1 MSYYQT
7 KDGINLNFHLYG
19 KGKPI
24 VLITG
29 FGGYQEIW
37 LKQISYLVSMGYQ
50 VLTYDH
56 RNMGQSERTA
66 CGHTLR
72 RLTTDLTELLDFLA
86 INHAAFIGHSMG
98 GSVLFALID
107 SKPSLIDLACIVDQS
122 PYMLNT
128 TNWHFGFMNFTAQNY
143 KTQCQKAPDT
153 KETLHGLDSDV
164 AHRLNLIKAKFP
176 FNRQNNLDL
185 LQEHIPY
192 DWRDLIKYTDRK
204 IAVFASRQSPYY
216 NAKFAEWMCHN
227 NLHTRCAILDN
238 CGHDIMAEI
247 PSQFNQLLRHFLLAS
262 GYLPGGG
269 N

>member
-7 KDGINLNFHLYG
+7 EDGIKLNFHFYG

-37 LKQISYLVSMGYQ
+37 LKQISYLVDMGYQ

-66 CGHTLR
+66 NGHTLR
-72 RLTTDLTELLDFLA
+72 QLTADLINLLGFLG
-86 INHAAFIGHSMG
+86 INHAGFIGHSMG
-98 GSVLFALID
+98 GSILFALID
-107 SKPSLIDLACIVDQS
+107 TKPDLVDLACIVDQS

-128 TNWHFGFMNFTAQNY
+128 TNWHFGFMNFTSQNY
-143 KTQCQKAPDT
+143 KIQCQKIPNIN
-153 KETLHGLDSDV
+153 ETFQGLNSDV

-176 FNRQNNLDL
+176 FVRQNNLDL
-185 LQEHIPY
+185 LQEHIRY
-192 DWRDLIKYTDRK
+192 DWRDLVKYTNCK

-216 NAKFAEWMCHN
+216 NAEFANWMCQN
-227 NLHTRCAILDN
+227 NLHIKCAILDN
-238 CGHDIMAEI
+238 CGHDIMAEK
-247 PSQFNQLLRHFLLAS
+247 PRQFNQLLRHFLLSS
-262 GYLPGGG
+262 GYLP
-269 N
+269 